1 MPGLESAL
9 APFTLKGFYLCTW
22 GAAVGTNVWQTLVRL
37 PSSVWTFIPA
47 YLSSPSCIVIPNLRF
62 SIDINHLILSSNPI
76 VRSPNIPVSSS
87 TNIRCSSI
95 PPNPILLLH
104 LNTPHLHSS
113 PYSPLLPPFPH
124 LLTYCQAS
132 LAFFRRGSTGF
143 VDCCRTC
150 SSVVEPFV
158 LWSFRYQGHV
168 REAQV
173 GEVGG

>member
-1 MPGLESAL
+1 LER
-9 APFTLKGFYLCTW
+9 TCG
-22 GAAVGTNVWQTLVRL
+22 RL
-37 PSSVWTFIPA
+37 LYVYHPLFGRSIPA
-47 YLSSPSCIVIPNLRF
+47 YLSSPSCIPIPNPLV
-62 SIDINHLILSSNPI
+62 SITQSSFQHSI

-132 LAFFRRGSTGF
+132 LALFRRGSTGF